1 MKVSF
6 YLVESILCL
15 FRVIYFNSGFF
26 FYEYERWVEMFIVI
40 WVKIFIF
47 FFDEI
52 ISKYFFRVIRW
63 EIYMVYGLI

>member
-26 FYEYERWVEMFIVI
+26 LYEYERWVEMFIVI